1 MKICLVSQQYP
12 PETAQGGIGSQAW
25 NKARSLTRLGHV
37 VHVISCAAAE
47 HATITVIDGIT
58 VHRIRAPGREF
69 PVYNPATYWL
79 GYTWAV
85 LGEINRLLEKI
96 KFDVIDFPE
105 YGAEGFAY
113 QLDRVQWNWV
123 PVVVQLH
130 APLAMLSKF
139 IGWPEEGGEF
149 YHVGSHMEGV
159 SIRLADA
166 VMSCS
171 SVIADFTADFYGIP
185 RNSIDVVHCG
195 VDTEAFDRAE
205 KHHRHP
211 DARPTVLFVGSVA
224 PNKGIRTVVESA
236 LRLRSTYAGIRLQ
249 VLGKGG
255 DRLQQEL
262 LEYVGAHG
270 AADNVEFLGFVGR
283 DELPGYYR
291 DADVFCMPSQFE
303 GGTANV
309 YLEAMSC
316 RCPVVASTVGGAVEA
331 VVDGESGFLVPPDDV
346 DATTQALH
354 RLLADSSL
362 RQRIG
367 DAGRRRVDEY
377 FAMDKYILR
386 IQAVYEKAI
395 LHAGERLR
403 LTMGEP

>member
-1 MKICLVSQQYP
+1 
-12 PETAQGGIGSQAW
+12 
-25 NKARSLTRLGHV
+25 
-37 VHVISCAAAE
+37 
-47 HATITVIDGIT
+47 
-58 VHRIRAPGREF
+58 
-69 PVYNPATYWL
+69 
-79 GYTWAV
+79 
-85 LGEINRLLEKI
+85 
-96 KFDVIDFPE
+96 
-105 YGAEGFAY
+105 
-113 QLDRVQWNWV
+113 
-123 PVVVQLH
+123 
-130 APLAMLSKF
+130 MLSKF

-149 YHVGSHMEGV
+149 YHMGSHMEGV
-159 SIRLADA
+159 SIRLAEA

-171 SVIADFTADFYGIP
+171 AAIADFTADFYRIP

-211 DARPTVLFVGSVA
+211 DARPTVLFVGNVA

-236 LRLRSTYAGIRLQ
+236 LRLRSRYAGIRLQ

-255 DRLQQEL
+255 DRLQGDRLQQEL
-262 LEYVGAHG
+262 QEYVRAQG

-316 RCPVVASTVGGAVEA
+316 GCPVVASTAGGAVEA

-346 DATTQALH
+346 DATSQALD
-354 RLLADSSL
+354 RLLADPSL

-386 IQAVYEKAI
+386 VQAVYEKAI
-395 LHAGERLR
+395 LRADERLR
-403 LTMGEP
+403 LWESHEARSVFPDPRGS